1 MDKILK
7 TAVRWTD
14 KLKTT
19 TEMLNSLENDV
30 KLPNGWGKR
39 DLLLHLS
46 GWDDEF
52 IKFSE
57 EMRKN
62 VQFYAFYEEDG
73 EAKNQQFFEETREL
87 NLTEAIEKFN
97 KIRQKLFEVYEEIIE
112 KYPQDNKEF
121 VGFFSIWWHDAHHLK
136 QAGID
141 VSRLDE

>member
-1 MDKILK
+1 
-7 TAVRWTD
+7 
-14 KLKTT
+14 
-19 TEMLNSLENDV
+19 
-30 KLPNGWGKR
+30 
-39 DLLLHLS
+39 
-46 GWDDEF
+46 
-52 IKFSE
+52 
-57 EMRKN
+57 MRKN